1 MKILPFSDGS
11 VAKEVASAA
20 PVKVCMHV
28 WSVGRTDMRVLRE
41 ATTLVE
47 AGFAV
52 SIVDLERERTCPA
65 EEEIR
70 GIRMNHII
78 SPSSFVPTRFKPW
91 FLIKFVLTT
100 IRGILRLAQTP
111 ADIYHAHEEVAL
123 PACYIAAR
131 VRRKPLIFDAHEL
144 PLSEANVRRWRRLH
158 ALATRLLALM
168 LPYCA
173 GVITISPPIAQEI
186 RRHYHVS
193 EVTLIRNFSVRQ
205 IVSKSDRLRQYL
217 GVKPHVR
224 IALYQ
229 GYLQPDRGLDKLI
242 RAAPFLEQDI
252 IIVLM
257 GKAGGA
263 TQTELEALITS
274 EGVADRVKMLPPA
287 PYTELLSWTASA
299 DIGLILYAPE
309 YSLNTR
315 FCLPNKLFEYL
326 MAGLPVLASRL
337 DAVAEVISTYDVG
350 QVVSS
355 LVPADIATAI
365 NAMLADQVAL
375 DRMRRNALEAVK
387 DELCW
392 EKEGLRLMRLYH
404 DILAKFSQQPGA
416 STRFLDKY

>member
-70 GIRMNHII
+70 GIRMKHII

-100 IRGILRLAQTP
+100 IRGILRLTQTP

-186 RRHYHVS
+186 RRHYHIS
-193 EVTLIRNFSVRQ
+193 EVTLIRNFPVRQ

-274 EGVADRVKMLPPA
+274 EGVADRVKMLPPV

-350 QVVSS
+350 KVVSS
-355 LVPADIATAI
+355 LASADIATAI

>member
-70 GIRMNHII
+70 GIRMKHII

-100 IRGILRLAQTP
+100 IRGILRLTQTP

-186 RRHYHVS
+186 RRHYPIS
-193 EVTLIRNFSVRQ
+193 EVTLIRNFPVRQ

-274 EGVADRVKMLPPA
+274 EGVADRVKMLPPV

-350 QVVSS
+350 KVVSS
-355 LVPADIATAI
+355 LASADIATAI

>member
-1 MKILPFSDGS
+1 
-11 VAKEVASAA
+11 
-20 PVKVCMHV
+20 MHV

-70 GIRMNHII
+70 GIRMKHII
-78 SPSSFVPTRFKPW
+78 SPGLFVPTRFKPW

-111 ADIYHAHEEVAL
+111 ADIYHAHEERAL

-186 RRHYHVS
+186 RRHYHIS
-193 EVTLIRNFSVRQ
+193 EVTLIRNVPVRQ
-205 IVSKSDRLRQYL
+205 IVSKSDCLRQYL

-274 EGVADRVKMLPPA
+274 EGVADRVKMLPPV

-355 LVPADIATAI
+355 LAPADIATAI

-404 DILAKFSQQPGA
+404 DILAKFSQ
-416 STRFLDKY
+416 